1 MSICSL
7 YKKRIMEIQAKTL
20 TRRLPIRM
28 DAQMDDKVAEYSKLD
43 RLCKAAWIR
52 SAIAEK
58 IDRRGGLD

>member
-1 MSICSL
+1 
-7 YKKRIMEIQAKTL
+7 MEIEAKTL

-28 DAQMDDKVAEYSKLD
+28 DARMDDKVAEYSKLD

-58 IDRRGGLD
+58 INRRGGLN